1 MELPNEQRDGDADMA
16 RPGNTCPLN
25 RLPPELRLQIGEYAL
40 GGPELSLSQQGGR
53 TSNFLCN
60 LLTGGGSLSVVRHK
74 FLDFH
79 ELFAFLAS
87 HSPGALSEIGHLVV
101 QLSCLPDTQE
111 LEAML
116 TGVSNQAALN
126 SISEQHNH
134 ILALLVHAVRLKQF
148 VVRIDMADYF
158 DSAGNFDASSTNA
171 LHIQGLN
178 AIQSVVTNTP
188 DETVDIKMKKVK
200 HLINLPAFR
209 LEIAVC
215 TFNEATGELK
225 YDEAVDLRSQHG
237 LPEGF
242 GAHLS
247 SHVFWTNGRIRG
259 HLAQIASELQRRHVQ
274 HRDMEKPV
282 LTEPGGTEDML
293 AAYDAS
299 GLTVS
304 GR

>member
-1 MELPNEQRDGDADMA
+1 MELPNEQHDGHVDMT
-16 RPGNTCPLN
+16 RPGNTCLLN
-25 RLPPELRLQIGEYAL
+25 RLPPELRRQIGEYIF

-60 LLTGGGSLSVVRHK
+60 LLTGCGPLSVVRHK

-87 HSPGALSEIGHLVV
+87 HSPNALSEIGHLVV

-134 ILALLVHAVRLKQF
+134 ILALLAHAVRLKQF

-158 DSAGNFDASSTNA
+158 DLAGNFDASSTNA

-178 AIQSVVTNTP
+178 AIQSVVTNTL
-188 DETVDIKMKKVK
+188 DETVDTKVDEVK
-200 HLINLPAFR
+200 HLINLPSFR
-209 LEIAVC
+209 LEVATC
-215 TFNEATGELK
+215 TFNEATCGLNYNET
-225 YDEAVDLRSQHG
+225 VDLRSQHG

-259 HLAQIASELQRRHVQ
+259 HFAQIASELQRRHVQ